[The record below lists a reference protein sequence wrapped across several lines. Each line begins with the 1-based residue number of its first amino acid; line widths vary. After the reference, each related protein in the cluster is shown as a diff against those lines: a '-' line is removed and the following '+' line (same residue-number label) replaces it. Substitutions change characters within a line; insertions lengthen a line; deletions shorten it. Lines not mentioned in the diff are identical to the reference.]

1 MLGEKCIR
9 DNRVYLHQTLILFF
23 SVSSLAYLQ
32 VKICDYFF
40 LLVWKIER
48 ETCFQH
54 CWVSELVV
62 MPVSHRN
69 KSSNYFHEYLHPQ
82 SSK

>member
-40 LLVWKIER
+40 FIGVENRKRDMFSALLGFR
-48 ETCFQH
+48 ARGYA
-54 CWVSELVV
+54 S
-62 MPVSHRN
+62 
-69 KSSNYFHEYLHPQ
+69 Q
-82 SSK
+82 S

>member
-40 LLVWKIER
+40 LLVWKNR
-48 ETCFQH
+48 KRDMF
-54 CWVSELVV
+54 SALLGFRARGYA
-62 MPVSHRN
+62 S
-69 KSSNYFHEYLHPQ
+69 Q
-82 SSK
+82 S